1 MTNTNQITLETYN
14 KSVDEYIKT
23 TPPKVDGHIKVWL
36 DKCITMLQPDA
47 RIVEIGV
54 GHGKDSDYLEENGFT
69 IERTDASTAFV
80 EYQIQNGHDAKLINV
95 LTDDLVG
102 PYDMV
107 LADAV
112 WLHFNPAE
120 AELATK
126 KVYESLA
133 PEGIFALT
141 LKQGD
146 GEEITDRKL
155 NSTRYF
161 RYWQEEDAR
170 KLLETA
176 GFEVID
182 IVQATDYRTD
192 RPGWLLIIA
201 KKVS

>member
-1 MTNTNQITLETYN
+1 MSNTNQFTLETYN
-14 KSVDEYIKT
+14 QSVDEYIKT
-23 TPPKVDGHIKVWL
+23 TPPKVDGHIQTWL
-36 DKCITMLQPDA
+36 DKCISMLSPEA
-47 RIVEIGV
+47 KIIEVGV
-54 GHGKDSDYLEENGFT
+54 GHGKDSDYLEEKGFDV
-69 IERTDASTAFV
+69 IRTDASTGFV
-80 EYQIQNGHDAKLINV
+80 EFQRKNGHDAKVLNV
-95 LTDDLVG
+95 LTDDLEG
-102 PYDMV
+102 PYNMV

-161 RYWQEEDAR
+161 RYWQPEGAMN
-170 KLLETA
+170 LLETA
-176 GFEVID
+176 GFKTID
-182 IVQATDYRTD
+182 IVQADDFRVD

-201 KKVS
+201 QK